1 MCGCNRGVVGGRATG
16 HVVTRNVPVVRAA
29 PRAAVAPPVAVAPAA
44 QPYRVNSRGPV
55 FRQNVMSQARVP
67 QRRGD
72 IYIPP
77 VPVPQYV
84 AETTVWGPL
93 LWNILHTLAAMV
105 PDISKWT
112 TLLTLLTTTIPCEIC
127 RTHYTQYYNDH
138 PVTGDIATWLFV
150 FHNDVNHRIG
160 KPLFPIENLPVATGQ
175 PFSLNIQALSVSFP
189 PEVLAA
195 LEDILR

>member
-1 MCGCNRGVVGGRATG
+1 
-16 HVVTRNVPVVRAA
+16 
-29 PRAAVAPPVAVAPAA
+29 
-44 QPYRVNSRGPV
+44 
-55 FRQNVMSQARVP
+55 
-67 QRRGD
+67 
-72 IYIPP
+72 
-77 VPVPQYV
+77 
-84 AETTVWGPL
+84 
-93 LWNILHTLAAMV
+93 MV

-160 KPLFPIENLPVATGQ
+160 KPLFPIENLPVAGQ

-189 PEVLAA
+189 PEVLTA